1 MSSIAGSSL
10 DQILSSVTKTVGS
23 YAGGVVQGKI
33 SDALQKIGVKVPTE
47 VRGVISY
54 LLSGYDFD
62 PLQSLMF
69 SVSISDAGFSQG
81 QIRGVT
87 LPTFTVQ
94 YRQQRQAGGLMVN
107 YASGISLGDLSIS
120 FYEDRGG
127 SIISYFDQLR
137 GRTFDQNL
145 GVYGYPSSYKKSIK
159 VSIID
164 DTATEVIGFNYYGCA
179 VKSISAY
186 DMNTNPGNI
195 ITPTITFGV
204 DNFSMSVMGKKIS
217 GGISGISSSVVNGVS
232 NAVIDKIQSFIGL

>member
-10 DQILSSVTKTVGS
+10 DQIVSSITQKIGS
-23 YAGGVVQGKI
+23 YAGGVAQGKI

-47 VRGVISY
+47 VRGAVSY

-69 SVSISDAGFSQG
+69 SVSISDIGFSQG
-81 QIRGVT
+81 QIHGVT

-107 YASGISLGDLSIS
+107 YVSGVSLGDLSIS

-137 GRTFDQNL
+137 GKTFDQSL
-145 GVYGYPSSYKKSIK
+145 GIYGYPSSYKKNIK

-164 DTATEVIGFNYYGCA
+164 ASASEIIGFNYSGCA

-186 DMNTNPGNI
+186 DMNTSPGNI

-204 DNFSMSVMGKKIS
+204 DNFSMSVMGKKVS
-217 GGISGISSSVVNGVS
+217 GGISGVKNSVVSGVS
-232 NAVIDKIQSFIGL
+232 NAITDKIQSFIGL